1 MVNSLKPLVEPYSAE
16 VAAALSHYPQQDGY
30 VLTLFRTFA
39 NSLRFLRKA
48 VPNLLDRESPLT
60 LRMREIV
67 ILRTTANLGCEYEW
81 GVHVAAFGSAAKLSE
96 QQLCTTRSPQIDEIL
111 WTPEEVGL
119 IAAIDQLCADGRM
132 TDATQSRFEAQWT
145 LEQQLEILA
154 LCGTYH
160 TISYVANTAK
170 LDAEPFAARF
180 PTRLA
185 PDEKSLSLL

>member
-1 MVNSLKPLVEPYSAE
+1 MANSLKPLVEPYPAD
-16 VAAALSHYPQQDGY
+16 VAAALAHYPQQNGY

-48 VPNLLDRESPLT
+48 VPNLLDRESPLP

-67 ILRTTANLGCEYEW
+67 ILRTTANLDCEYEW
-81 GVHVAAFGSAAKLSE
+81 GVHVAIFGKAAKLSE
-96 QQLCTTRSPQIDEIL
+96 HQLSATKAANIDETL
-111 WTPEEVGL
+111 WTPAEVGL
-119 IAAIDQLCADGRM
+119 IAAIDQLCANGRM
-132 TDATQSRFEAQWT
+132 TEVTQSRFEAYWT

-170 LDAEPFAARF
+170 LGAEPFAARF
-180 PTRLA
+180 PA
-185 PDEKSLSLL
+185 